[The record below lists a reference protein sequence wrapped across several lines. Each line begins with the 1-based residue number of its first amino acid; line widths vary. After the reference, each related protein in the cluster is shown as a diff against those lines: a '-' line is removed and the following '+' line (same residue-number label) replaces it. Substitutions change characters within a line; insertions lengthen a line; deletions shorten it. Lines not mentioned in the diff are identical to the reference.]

1 MALLLWSPVVIPFLP
16 ILVQNWS
23 IKASSGIVGYA
34 CVFGLYASLSF
45 LIMLWGK
52 RIRGYDD
59 PVVQYGLDLISA
71 TRVTFLFLSFFNFC
85 QLTTLYI
92 HGYDDPAYMLG
103 LCTYVVFFL
112 SWKRKLK
119 QKIHYS

>member
-59 PVVQYGLDLISA
+59 PVVRYGLDLTSA

-85 QLTTLYI
+85 Q
-92 HGYDDPAYMLG
+92 
-103 LCTYVVFFL
+103 FL
-112 SWKRKLK
+112 SVDDIIYARLVYLCCIFFYHGKENK
-119 QKIHYS
+119 